1 MCRGLDAVFRGRDR
15 YDLPTMP
22 TKKVIHANVS
32 DTTFEAWQAFSID
45 NGISVTG
52 VIEALG
58 TIGPIAGG
66 KSLSADQLVKEA
78 RKVDS
83 ERRRRGGRRS

>member
-1 MCRGLDAVFRGRDR
+1 MQGVDAVFCTYCD
-15 YDLPTMP
+15 YAPPTMP
-22 TKKVIHANVS
+22 SKKVIHANVS
-32 DTTFEAWQAFSID
+32 DSTFEAWQAFSID

-58 TIGPIAGG
+58 TFGPIAGG